1 MNRAYSVL
9 EIKAVSED
17 AREIEGIA
25 TTPSTDR
32 MGDIVEPL
40 GAKFAAEL
48 PLLWQHDHHSPVGH
62 VRFGKP
68 TAKGIPFKATISRV
82 EEEGELKA
90 RLDLAWQ
97 SVKAKL
103 VRAVSIG
110 FRAMEY
116 ALMEGGGVRFTE
128 TEILELSLVTV
139 PANADCTIT
148 TIRSIDSAFRA
159 ASGRPEDD
167 DVDRTPPGASGPTKT
182 ARPVVSLKPKAPKEG
197 TMNIAEQIKAF
208 EKARE
213 TKSARMTEIQKA
225 AADEGRTK
233 NEAEREEFDT
243 LRGEIKSIDAELS
256 DLRDLEASDAATAKP
271 LGAVKDEKSGS
282 AARAPGRVEVKTS
295 NLPKGTAFTRF
306 AIALGRANGNRME
319 ALEIAKNWKDTP
331 EVEAVLRAAVA
342 AGTTTDPDWAAPL
355 VDYQN
360 MVSEFAELLR
370 PATIIGRI
378 EGLRRVPF
386 NIKIPRQLTGSTVNW
401 VGQGKA
407 KPVGAL
413 SFDQVTLGMTKAAG
427 IVVITDELLRASNP
441 AAEALVRQDLI
452 DQMAQFLDK
461 DFVDPAK
468 AAVADVSP
476 ASITNGV
483 TPVEASGTDAD
494 ALRSDIQKLYAKFVA
509 ANLSIAGAVWLM
521 PETSAL
527 AISGLRNPLGQKEFP
542 EITAQGGVLEGLQVV
557 ASQNIPANPGSG
569 DPLTG
574 AGSRIILAKASEILL
589 ADDGQTLLD
598 VSREASLQMDSAP
611 ADGPQELVSLWQNN
625 LVGIRAERFI
635 NWAKRRPG
643 AVQYID
649 SANYGTA
656 G

>member
-1 MNRAYSVL
+1 M
-9 EIKAVSED
+9 
-17 AREIEGIA
+17 
-25 TTPSTDR
+25 
-32 MGDIVEPL
+32 
-40 GAKFAAEL
+40 
-48 PLLWQHDHHSPVGH
+48 
-62 VRFGKP
+62 
-68 TAKGIPFKATISRV
+68 
-82 EEEGELKA
+82 
-90 RLDLAWQ
+90 
-97 SVKAKL
+97 
-103 VRAVSIG
+103 
-110 FRAMEY
+110 
-116 ALMEGGGVRFTE
+116 
-128 TEILELSLVTV
+128 
-139 PANADCTIT
+139 
-148 TIRSIDSAFRA
+148 
-159 ASGRPEDD
+159 
-167 DVDRTPPGASGPTKT
+167 
-182 ARPVVSLKPKAPKEG
+182 
-197 TMNIAEQIKAF
+197 
-208 EKARE
+208 
-213 TKSARMTEIQKA
+213 
-225 AADEGRTK
+225 
-233 NEAEREEFDT
+233 
-243 LRGEIKSIDAELS
+243 
-256 DLRDLEASDAATAKP
+256 
-271 LGAVKDEKSGS
+271 
-282 AARAPGRVEVKTS
+282 
-295 NLPKGTAFTRF
+295 
-306 AIALGRANGNRME
+306 
-319 ALEIAKNWKDTP
+319 
-331 EVEAVLRAAVA
+331 
-342 AGTTTDPDWAAPL
+342 
-355 VDYQN
+355 
-360 MVSEFAELLR
+360 
-370 PATIIGRI
+370 
-378 EGLRRVPF
+378 PF

-413 SFDQVTLGMTKAAG
+413 SFDQITLGMTKAAG

-483 TPVEASGTDAD
+483 TPVVASGTDAD
-494 ALRSDIQKLYAKFVA
+494 ALRSDIQKLYANFVA

-635 NWAKRRPG
+635 NWSKRRPG

-649 SANYGTA
+649 SANYGAA